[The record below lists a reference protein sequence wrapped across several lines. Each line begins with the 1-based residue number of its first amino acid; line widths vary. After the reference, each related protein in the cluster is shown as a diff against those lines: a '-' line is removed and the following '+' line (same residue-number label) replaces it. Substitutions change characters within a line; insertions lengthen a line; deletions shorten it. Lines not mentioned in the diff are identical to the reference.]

1 MHLTIPDFSL
11 VVLVGATG
19 SGKSTFAAKH
29 FLPTEI
35 ISSDRCRALVADD
48 EMDQSAT
55 SDAFALVHTIAAK
68 RLARRRLAVIDATS
82 VRPEDRKQLIDL
94 ARRYHA
100 LPTAIVF
107 DLPEKLCL
115 ARNQSRDDRRIPD
128 RVVHDHVRLLRK
140 SLRGLDREGFR
151 GVHVLR
157 SEDDVVAATVSREP
171 LWCDR
176 RGDHG
181 PFDIIGD
188 VHGCRAELD
197 LLLDRLGYRERETEH
212 GPVRSHA
219 EGRRAVF
226 VGDLVDR
233 GPDSPGVL
241 RLVMNMVE
249 AGTALAVPGNHD
261 LKLVKKLAGRD
272 VKIAHGLA
280 ETLEQLGALPEAE
293 QKPFCDKARVFLD
306 KLVSH
311 LWLDDGRLVVAH
323 AGMKEEMQGHGSGAV
338 RGFALYGET
347 TGETD
352 EYGLPVRLNWAAEYR
367 GRAMVVYGHT
377 PTPIAEWINNTVCI
391 DTGCVFG
398 AKLTALRYPERE
410 FVDVPAA
417 RIYMEPARPL
427 GMIVQAGGGPTG
439 QQAADEM
446 LNIEDVLG
454 KRTLMTR
461 LVGSVRIEPENAAAS
476 LEIMSRFAIDPRWLI
491 YLPPTMSPPETS
503 SRPGMLEHP
512 EEAFRYF
519 SRAGVTRV
527 IVEEKHMGSRA
538 VIVIAR
544 DAEAARNRFGVQ
556 DGKAGVIFTRTGRA
570 FFQDVALEQALIGRI
585 GAAILAAGLWPRL
598 GTDWLCLDAE
608 VMPWSAKAQALIDAQ
623 YRPVGEAAIA
633 GTEAAVKLAAQA
645 AMSGVDIGDHL
656 SRLNTRAE
664 NARLYDMSWRRYARP
679 VNGID
684 DLRVAPFH
692 VMASEDAVHSDK
704 PHDWHMAIFAEFATA
719 DPALLVATQ
728 HHVLDLGDDAQVAA
742 ITAWWEALTAK
753 GGEGMV
759 VKPLDFVA
767 RGKKGILQPAVKCRG
782 PEYLRII
789 YGPDYTMP
797 DNLDRLR
804 ERGLNAKR
812 GLALREFAL
821 GIEALDRFVK
831 REPLRRVHECVFGV
845 LALESEPVDP
855 RL

>member
-1 MHLTIPDFSL
+1 MHLSIPDFSL
-11 VVLVGATG
+11 VVLIGATG
-19 SGKSTFAAKH
+19 SGKSTFAARH

-35 ISSDRCRALVADD
+35 ISSDRCRALISDN
-48 EMDQSAT
+48 EMDQSVT
-55 SDAFALVHTIAAK
+55 PDAFELVHAIAAK

-82 VRPEDRKQLIDL
+82 VRPEDRKHLIDL

-115 ARNQSRDDRRIPD
+115 ARNQGREDRRIPD

-140 SLRGLDREGFR
+140 SMRGLDREGFR

-157 SEDDVVAATVSREP
+157 SEDEVTVATLAREP

-188 VHGCRAELD
+188 VHGCCAELEM
-197 LLLDRLGYRERETEH
+197 LLDRLGYLERETEH

-219 EGRRAVF
+219 DGRRAVF

-280 ETLEQLGALPEAE
+280 QTLEQLGALPEAE

-323 AGMKEEMQGHGSGAV
+323 AGMKEEMQGRGSGAV

-352 EYGLPVRLNWAAEYR
+352 EYGLPVRLNWAADYR

-377 PTPIAEWINNTVCI
+377 PTPNAEWVNNTVCI

-398 AKLTALRYPERE
+398 GKLTALRYPERE

-417 RIYMEPARPL
+417 RVYTEPARRL
-427 GMIVQAGGGPTG
+427 GTVAGPTG

-454 KRTLMTR
+454 KRTLMTG
-461 LVGSVRIEPENAAAS
+461 LVGSVRIEPENAAAA

-503 SRPGMLEHP
+503 SRPGLLEHP
-512 EEAFRYF
+512 DEAFRYF
-519 SRAGVTRV
+519 SRAGVTKL

-544 DAEAARNRFGVQ
+544 DAEAARDRFGVQ

-570 FFQDVALEQALIGRI
+570 FFQNVALEQALIGRI
-585 GAAILAAGLWPRL
+585 GAASVAVDLWRRL

-608 VMPWSAKAQALIDAQ
+608 IMPWSAKAQALVDAQ

-633 GTEAAVKLAAQA
+633 GTEAAAQLAAQA
-645 AMSGVDIGDHL
+645 AARGVNIDDLL
-656 SRLNTRAE
+656 SRLNIRVE
-664 NARLYDMSWRRYARP
+664 NARLYDASWRRYVRP
-679 VNGID
+679 VEGID

-704 PHDWHMAIFAEFATA
+704 PHDWHMAIFAELAAA
-719 DPALLVATQ
+719 DPALLVGTQ
-728 HHVLDLGDDAQVAA
+728 HHVVELNDEVQIAA
-742 ITAWWEALTAK
+742 ITTWWEALTAS

-759 VKPLDFVA
+759 VKPLNFVA
-767 RGKKGILQPAVKCRG
+767 RGKKGIIQPAIKCRG

-789 YGPDYTMP
+789 YGPDYTLP
-797 DNLDRLR
+797 EHLERLR
-804 ERGLNAKR
+804 ERGLGAKR
-812 GLALREFAL
+812 GLAIREFAL
-821 GIEALDRFVK
+821 GIEALERFVR
-831 REPLRRVHECVFGV
+831 REPLRRVHECVFSV
-845 LALESEPVDP
+845 LALESEPIDP